1 LNVQPATAY
10 EAVVNIGTTGLA
22 GTLRLRTIDNDG
34 GVTQAAASTGITEV
48 AYGVYSAER
57 TSPATVG
64 NYTLVW
70 DGGTNNDV
78 RSIEE
83 LLVTRS
89 GPAPLTSG
97 PNYLTADE
105 LKATLALTGQVF
117 ADDDLD
123 LAISAASA
131 AVNEA
136 CSRRFYPVTETRY
149 FTATGGNWYRGFGL
163 YVETGDLVSVTDV
176 DVDLDGDGTYE
187 AQWTEG
193 VEFTL
198 EPFAAVDVGRPYRQ
212 LQLAGYPYPT
222 SWLPARPRAVRI
234 AGTFGWSATPPQV
247 KAFTSII
254 AAKLVARLRE
264 REARLGIASLG
275 GDESAAIRLART
287 DPDFEFYLAPF
298 IETGPLVS

>member
-149 FTATGGNWYRGFGL
+149 FTG
-163 YVETGDLVSVTDV
+163 
-176 DVDLDGDGTYE
+176 
-187 AQWTEG
+187 
-193 VEFTL
+193 
-198 EPFAAVDVGRPYRQ
+198 
-212 LQLAGYPYPT
+212 
-222 SWLPARPRAVRI
+222 
-234 AGTFGWSATPPQV
+234 SA
-247 KAFTSII
+247 S
-254 AAKLVARLRE
+254 R
-264 REARLGIASLG
+264 G